1 MSKRLR
7 NLTASFDV
15 VDAKLGR
22 EMALGRAAVVCSDAL
37 QSTETQKPFETF
49 FAAFLE
55 RSLALEL
62 RLVLPD
68 EFGLFSLVVFS

>member
-1 MSKRLR
+1 M
-7 NLTASFDV
+7 ASLDV
-15 VDAKLGR
+15 MDAKLGR
-22 EMALGRAAVVCSDAL
+22 EIALGRGAMSCSDAP
-37 QSTETQKPFETF
+37 QDMEMQKLFETF

-68 EFGLFSLVVFS
+68 EFVPFSLVELP